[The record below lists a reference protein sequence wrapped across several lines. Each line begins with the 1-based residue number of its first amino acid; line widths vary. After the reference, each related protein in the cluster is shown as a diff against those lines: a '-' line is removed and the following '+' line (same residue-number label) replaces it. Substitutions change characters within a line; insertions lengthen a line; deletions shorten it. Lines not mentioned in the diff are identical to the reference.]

1 MPLLGKQE
9 RVGYALVAMRAVI
22 SAVLR
27 RYPFYSRYPEIALS
41 RPLGLFARGEHALA
55 KLRDGQ
61 RILVHTK
68 DHVGR
73 ILLYMGD
80 VDPRLSWVARKLLR
94 PGDNV
99 LDIGANLG
107 WFTLLSSK
115 LVGSR
120 GQVHAFE
127 PQPKIAAMLNASLAI
142 NGSDNVTLHDVAL
155 SDREGTAEFHVLGGN
170 YGAGRLG
177 DNDVTERWNTIRVQT
192 VEAGT
197 YLDSLDLPR
206 VRLVKIDVEGHEQ
219 TIFEAAESFFRE
231 NQPDAILFEEAGSG
245 TISRRPV
252 AKVLK
257 SFGYDLFTF
266 NGSFTRP
273 GLVSANADKPPS
285 IDHLALR
292 KGLHIL

>member
-1 MPLLGKQE
+1 MH
-9 RVGYALVAMRAVI
+9 ALI
-22 SAVLR
+22 SAALR
-27 RYPFYSRYPEIALS
+27 HYPFYAGYAEIALS
-41 RPLGLFARGEHALA
+41 KPLALFARGEHALA
-55 KLRDGQ
+55 RLRDGQ

-68 DHVGR
+68 DHIGR

-94 PGDNV
+94 TGDNV

-115 LVGSR
+115 LVGSG

-127 PQPKIAAMLNASLAI
+127 PQPKTAALLNASLAI
-142 NGSDNVTLHDVAL
+142 NDSHNVTLHEVAL
-155 SDREGTAEFHVLGGN
+155 SDREGAAEFHVLGGN
-170 YGAGRLG
+170 YGAGRLA
-177 DNDVTERWNTIRVQT
+177 DNDVTERWNTIKVQT

-197 YLDSLDLPR
+197 YLQNLDLPH

-219 TIFEAAESFFRE
+219 KIFAAAESFFRE
-231 NQPDAILFEEAGSG
+231 NQPDAILFEDAGSG
-245 TISRRPV
+245 TVSRRPV
-252 AKVLK
+252 AMMLK

-292 KGLHIL
+292 KGVHIL